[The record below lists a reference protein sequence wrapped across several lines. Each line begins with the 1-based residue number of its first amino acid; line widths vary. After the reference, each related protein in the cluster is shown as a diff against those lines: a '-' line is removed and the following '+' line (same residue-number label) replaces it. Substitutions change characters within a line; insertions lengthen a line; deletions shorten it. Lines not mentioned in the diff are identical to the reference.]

1 MKIKKIN
8 SLNNMFVVFALL
20 LSSFSYTMEIVL
32 HKNTI
37 CSLVL
42 SGEMEREQVIEK
54 LDNILE
60 QENYTFEDKQKLVNL
75 FSKFVIIEF
84 DTKVQSYYYR
94 KIAFLLHP
102 DRNTESIELFKELNS
117 TNTLM
122 KDKLKKLTCEGNE
135 LSVNKKRQSIVLF
148 KNMPKILLVYSCETA
163 KTVALSGFG
172 YCIGSKFS
180 GLLFGQPEAFR
191 NAIKIQNSQIEKLSD
206 DIEELLKQI
215 NQKKSASASK

>member
-1 MKIKKIN
+1 
-8 SLNNMFVVFALL
+8 MFVVFALL

-102 DRNTESIELFKELNS
+102 DRNT
-117 TNTLM
+117 
-122 KDKLKKLTCEGNE
+122 
-135 LSVNKKRQSIVLF
+135 
-148 KNMPKILLVYSCETA
+148 
-163 KTVALSGFG
+163 
-172 YCIGSKFS
+172 
-180 GLLFGQPEAFR
+180 
-191 NAIKIQNSQIEKLSD
+191 
-206 DIEELLKQI
+206 
-215 NQKKSASASK
+215 